1 MGRARESTLG
11 KKLGRGIGGRR
22 FECQVPLVRG
32 GEDMSEVPD
41 ELRYTKEHEWIRIE
55 GDNVVIGVTDYAQDA
70 LTDVVWVELPEIGSV
85 VGSMESFASVE
96 SVKSVSEIYAPVSG
110 EVLEVNDSLEDS
122 PEQINE
128 DPYGNGWICK
138 MAISDPAELVDLL
151 DGATYRS
158 LIEE

>member
-1 MGRARESTLG
+1 
-11 KKLGRGIGGRR
+11 
-22 FECQVPLVRG
+22 
-32 GEDMSEVPD
+32 MSEVPD

-70 LTDVVWVELPEIGSV
+70 LTDVVWVELPEVGSV

-110 EVLEVNDSLEDS
+110 EVLEVNGSLEDS

-138 MAISDPAELVDLL
+138 MAISDPAELVELL

>member
-1 MGRARESTLG
+1 M
-11 KKLGRGIGGRR
+11 
-22 FECQVPLVRG
+22 RG

-55 GDNVVIGVTDYAQDA
+55 GDNVIIGVTDYAQDA

-110 EVLEVNDSLEDS
+110 KVLEVNASLEDS

-138 MAISDPAELVDLL
+138 MAISDPAELGDLL

>member
-1 MGRARESTLG
+1 M
-11 KKLGRGIGGRR
+11 
-22 FECQVPLVRG
+22 RG

-138 MAISDPAELVDLL
+138 MAISDPSELGDLL

>member
-1 MGRARESTLG
+1 M
-11 KKLGRGIGGRR
+11 
-22 FECQVPLVRG
+22 QV

-55 GDNVVIGVTDYAQDA
+55 GDSVTIGVTDYAQDA
-70 LTDVVWVELPEIGSV
+70 LTDVVWVELPEIGAV
-85 VGSMESFASVE
+85 VESMESFASVE
-96 SVKSVSEIYAPVSG
+96 SVKSVSEIYAPVGG
-110 EVLEVNDSLEDS
+110 EVIEVNDSLEDS

-138 MAISDPAELVDLL
+138 MSLADASELENLL
-151 DGATYRS
+151 DGATYRG